1 MTKIAD
7 LLERDF
13 SRPVEDLVNVNNHD
27 PDSVFTELTEYVAT
41 DRIKAEY
48 QRLFS
53 TMAAAQKS
61 ATSVGVWISGP
72 FGSGKSSF
80 AKNIGYVLANREVQ
94 GAPASSLFLKQV
106 ESERVAESVDYLNRS
121 VPYQIFMFDIRA
133 EVATQT
139 RPEQIGEVMY
149 NVVLR
154 DLDYAEDRDIAELE
168 FELEKAGK
176 LAAFQDLCRAE
187 YKEEW
192 RRVRKGSQRFVHSSA
207 LLQRLEPVT
216 YTSSDTW
223 LRMVQARLSRELSVQ
238 ELIEKLFDLSESR
251 RPGKALVF
259 IMDEMGEYLELNG
272 QRVQELQTVIKQFAN
287 ENLKRLTAGKMPGSS
302 WMVVTARETV
312 SEVRNH
318 LAASGIHMPELP
330 AQFQNQFD
338 LSSADI
344 REVVAC
350 RVLRKKESQ
359 QPVLRK
365 LFGDCG
371 ASLMRNIALEG
382 CSRQTDFDENEFVGF
397 YPYLPHLIELSMD
410 IVTGL
415 HLRPSAPIHL
425 GGGNRTILK
434 QSFEMLFSDRTRLAD
449 QPVGALAS
457 IDKIYDLVE
466 GNIPWEKQKD
476 ILDIHQRFNEE
487 DYPGMPERVAKAICL
502 MELVENLPRTTKNIA
517 ALLVQRVTE
526 TPPTATVA
534 IILYHL
540 KAAQFV
546 LETEDGWKLNN
557 LDELRR
563 AAAGLEKLRK
573 AVGVVNPRPPGWHND
588 LIQRFKKLLARS
600 LGWYTRPLNEFNASV
615 SESLQGT
622 VGAVDHLFR
631 NMVELD
637 HLSMKMADVEQLSL
651 NLRALEVRL
660 ARMEKR
666 NAFLTKSLEGS
677 RVSIDADCGSYR
689 TAYIIGLF
697 GTGRRYINE
706 LMLQNIGERAQYF
719 RDAIGLHPGPTPMI
733 YSGHATIR
741 YPSRDQALPEVMS
754 SILEAARSGFAD
766 FIFVYRHPLDSL
778 LTNWVWWR
786 IYIRDNGRVS
796 GISQVYQNSDDLCAD
811 LEQNFSDFLA
821 FVQGDAEFF
830 AASPG
835 PRFLTFPEFVEE
847 TELHLQSATLALRL
861 EDFMVDPF
869 REFSKIV
876 ALMAVDLDWSRVRV
890 APPKTKAYGYLAVQA
905 KVPRFQ
911 AFIAALDD
919 ETKGRI
925 QRMGYSLG
933 G

>member
-41 DRIKAEY
+41 DHIKAEY
-48 QRLFS
+48 ERLFS
-53 TMAAAQKS
+53 TMAATQKS
-61 ATSVGVWISGP
+61 ANSVGIWISGP

-94 GAPASSLFLKQV
+94 GTRASSLFLEQV
-106 ESERVAESVDYLNRS
+106 KSKRVAESVEYLNRS
-121 VPYQIFMFDIRA
+121 VPCQIFMFDIRA

-139 RPEQIGEVMY
+139 RPEQVGEVMY
-149 NVVLR
+149 NFVLR
-154 DLDYAEDRDIAELE
+154 DLDYAEDRDISELE
-168 FELEKAGK
+168 FELERAGK

-192 RRVRKGSQRFVHSSA
+192 RRVRKGSQRFAHSSA
-207 LLQRLEPVT
+207 LLHRLDPGT

-223 LRMVQARLSRELSVQ
+223 LKMVQARPSRKLSVQ
-238 ELIEKLFDLSESR
+238 QLIEKLFDLCESR
-251 RPGKALVF
+251 RPGRTLVF

-272 QRVQELQTVIKQFAN
+272 QRFQDLAAVIEQFAK
-287 ENLKRLTAGKMPGSS
+287 ENLKRLRTGKIAGSS
-302 WMVVTARETV
+302 WMVATAREAL
-312 SEVRNH
+312 SEVCNH
-318 LAASGIHMPELP
+318 LAASGIHLPEL
-330 AQFQNQFD
+330 QQLFQNQFD

-359 QPVLRK
+359 EPVLRK
-365 LFGDCG
+365 LFVDCG
-371 ASLMRNIALEG
+371 ASLMQNIALEG
-382 CSRQTDFDENEFVGF
+382 CSRQTDFDENQFVGF
-397 YPYLPHLIELSMD
+397 YPYLPHLVELSME
-410 IVTGL
+410 IVAGL
-415 HLRPSAPIHL
+415 HLRPHAPIHL

-457 IDKIYDLVE
+457 IDKVYDLVE
-466 GNIPWEKQKD
+466 SNIPWEKQKD
-476 ILDIHQRFNEE
+476 ILDIHQRFNEA

-502 MELVENLPRTTKNIA
+502 MELVENLPRTTRNIA

-563 AAAGLEKLRK
+563 AAAGLERLRK

-588 LIQRFKKLLARS
+588 LIQRMKKLLARS

-637 HLSMKMADVEQLSL
+637 HLSLKMADVEQLSL
-651 NLRALEVRL
+651 NLRAMEVRL

-666 NAFLTKSLEGS
+666 NAFLPAEDRGS
-677 RVSIDADCGSYR
+677 PDFGDYR

-706 LMLQNIGERAQYF
+706 LILQNIGERAQYF

-741 YPSRDQALPEVMS
+741 YPSRDQALPQVMS
-754 SILEAARSGFAD
+754 SILEAVRSGFAD
-766 FIFVYRHPLDSL
+766 SIFVYRHPLDSL

-796 GISQVYQNSDDLCAD
+796 GISQVYQNTDDLCAD

-821 FVQGDAEFF
+821 FAQGDAEFF

-861 EDFMVDPF
+861 EDFMIDPF
-869 REFSKIV
+869 REFSKMV
-876 ALMAVDLDWSRVRV
+876 ELMSVDLDWSRVRV

-911 AFIAALDD
+911 AFIDALDE
-919 ETKGRI
+919 ETKRRI
-925 QRMGYSLG
+925 QRMGYRLG

>member
-13 SRPVEDLVNVNNHD
+13 SKPVEDLVNVNNHD
-27 PDSVFTELTEYVAT
+27 PDSVFTELTDYVAT
-41 DRIKAEY
+41 EHIKTEY
-48 QRLFS
+48 ERLFS
-53 TMAAAQKS
+53 TMAAAQKT
-61 ATSVGVWISGP
+61 AASVGVWISGP

-80 AKNIGYVLANREVQ
+80 AKNIGYVLANREVE
-94 GAPASSLFLKQV
+94 GTPASSLFLKQV
-106 ESERVAESVDYLNRS
+106 ASERVAESVEFLNRS
-121 VPYQIFMFDIRA
+121 VPYQVFMFDIRA

-154 DLDYAEDRDIAELE
+154 DLDYAEDRDIAEFE

-176 LAAFQDLCRAE
+176 LTAFQDLCRAE
-187 YKEEW
+187 CKEEW
-192 RRVRKGSQRFVHSSA
+192 RRVRKGSQRFAQSSA
-207 LLQRLEPVT
+207 LLHRLNPGT

-223 LRMVQARLSRELSVQ
+223 LKMVQARPSRKLSVK
-238 ELIEKLFDLSESR
+238 ELIERLFDLCESR

-272 QRVQELQTVIKQFAN
+272 QRFQDLAAVIEQFAK
-287 ENLKRLTAGKMPGSS
+287 ENLRRLRTGKIAGSS
-302 WMVVTARETV
+302 WMVATARESL
-312 SEVRNH
+312 SEVCSH
-318 LAASGIHMPELP
+318 LAASGIYLPEL
-330 AQFQNQFD
+330 QELFQNQFA

-344 REVVAC
+344 REVVAR

-359 QPVLRK
+359 EPVLRK
-365 LFGDCG
+365 LFSDCG
-371 ASLMRNIALEG
+371 ASLMQNIALEG
-382 CSRQTDFDENEFVGF
+382 CSRQTDFDENQFVGF
-397 YPYLPHLIELSMD
+397 YPYLPHLIELSMEV
-410 IVTGL
+410 VTGL
-415 HLRPSAPIHL
+415 HLRPNAPIHL

-434 QSFEMLFSDRTRLAD
+434 QSLEMLFSDRTRLAD
-449 QPVGALAS
+449 QPIGALAS
-457 IDKIYDLVE
+457 IDKLYDLVE

-502 MELVENLPRTTKNIA
+502 MELVENLPRTTRNIA

-563 AAAGLEKLRK
+563 AAAGLERLRK

-588 LIQRFKKLLARS
+588 LIQRLKKLLARS

-637 HLSMKMADVEQLSL
+637 HLSLKMADVEQLSL

-660 ARMEKR
+660 ARMETR
-666 NAFLTKSLEGS
+666 NAFLPVE
-677 RVSIDADCGSYR
+677 ADRGNADIGGYR

-733 YSGHATIR
+733 YSGHATVR
-741 YPSRDQALPEVMS
+741 YPSRDQALPQVMS
-754 SILEAARSGFAD
+754 SILEAVRSGFAD
-766 FIFVYRHPLDSL
+766 LIFVYRHPLDSL

-796 GISQVYQNSDDLCAD
+796 GISQVYRNTDDLCAD
-811 LEQNFSDFLA
+811 LEQNFSDFQA
-821 FVQGDAEFF
+821 FAQGDAEFF

-861 EDFMVDPF
+861 EDFMIDPF

-876 ALMAVDLDWSRVRV
+876 ELMSVDLDWSRVRV
-890 APPKTKAYGYLAVQA
+890 APPKTKAYGYLAVKA

-911 AFIAALDD
+911 AFIDALDD